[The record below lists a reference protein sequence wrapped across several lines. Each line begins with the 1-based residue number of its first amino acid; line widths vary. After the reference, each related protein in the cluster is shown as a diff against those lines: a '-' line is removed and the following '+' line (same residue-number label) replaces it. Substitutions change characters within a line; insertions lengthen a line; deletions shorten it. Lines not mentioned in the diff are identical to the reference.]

1 MCKGSPREREL
12 YPAFDRKNIRDP
24 LIFSGLRPEWGGGEP
39 QFVQKFYY
47 FLLIFYPFSLKKFSA
62 NPLPSMNPRNANGY
76 VAKNVLVT
84 MLVAGPSRSAAGK
97 SGIDFLK

>member
-1 MCKGSPREREL
+1 MCKGSPRGREL
-12 YPAFDRKNIRDP
+12 YPAFDRKKHKGPFDFFRPSAGVGRRGTPICTKI
-24 LIFSGLRPEWGGGEP
+24 LLFFAHFLSIFPEN
-39 QFVQKFYY
+39 
-47 FLLIFYPFSLKKFSA
+47 FL
-62 NPLPSMNPRNANGY
+62 NPLPSMNPRNTNGY